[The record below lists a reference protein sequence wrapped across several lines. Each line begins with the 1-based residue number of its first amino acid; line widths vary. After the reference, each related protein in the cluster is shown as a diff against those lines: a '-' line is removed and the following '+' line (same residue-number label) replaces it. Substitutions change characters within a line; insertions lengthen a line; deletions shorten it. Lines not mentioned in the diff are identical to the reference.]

1 MLLKSVRVVGN
12 STSANYTYIYV
23 EDVIARIKE
32 EGGEVGFR
40 NGNGPTT

>member
-1 MLLKSVRVVGN
+1 VDVEASRLALLF
-12 STSANYTYIYV
+12 ILF

-40 NGNGPTT
+40 NGNYAKAD